1 MSTGI
6 NKALAVVLNSITAIK
21 KEHIRAV
28 GFAARTIEQV
38 MNDFSAWFK
47 EAGIIL
53 LPEVESVD
61 FKTVETVGKKSDG
74 TEKVSVIIWCRV
86 RMRYSLYSVEDGTS
100 VSFVFAGE
108 GMDFGSDKATIKA
121 QQSAYKYGLLQVFS
135 VPTVEGAASDAD
147 RETHELPAAPK
158 KPAPAQAQKPEPHPN
173 AEHWVT
179 VEFPELLKE
188 AKTMEDL
195 TAIREAAESMNCFSE
210 AMKGKMKAKAAT
222 FTTT

>member
-1 MSTGI
+1 
-6 NKALAVVLNSITAIK
+6 
-21 KEHIRAV
+21 
-28 GFAARTIEQV
+28 
-38 MNDFSAWFK
+38 
-47 EAGIIL
+47 
-53 LPEVESVD
+53 
-61 FKTVETVGKKSDG
+61 VETVGKKPDG
-74 TEKVSVIIWCRV
+74 TDKLSVISWCRV
-86 RMRYSLYSVEDGTS
+86 RMKYSLYSVEDGTS

-158 KPAPAQAQKPEPHPN
+158 KPAPAPAPKPHPD

-188 AKTMEDL
+188 ATEKKHL
-195 TAIREAAESMNCFSE
+195 TAIRETAQSMGVFSQ
-210 AMKGKMKAKAAT
+210 AMADKMTAKAAT
-222 FTTT
+222 FTTK